1 MQASTN
7 TRGTGFLIIVM
18 LVGAALLLSGCGR
31 PFVDSRREAGRA
43 ANVGVSNADRPV
55 ICYAKGETS
64 PSEVLALAATVCA
77 DTGRVPRFDRED
89 HLKCRLMQ
97 PWRAFFTCVSP
108 GSAGANTAPP
118 GGARGDDFLGGWI
131 GPVLGDGDSG
141 GGGPWR
147 TPRLDTE
154 GWEGGIY
161 PDGTPPTPPR
171 L

>member
-7 TRGTGFLIIVM
+7 TRGAGFLIIVM
-18 LVGAALLLSGCGR
+18 LVGAALLVSACGR

-43 ANVGVSNADRPV
+43 VPVGVSNPDRPV
-55 ICYAKGETS
+55 VCYAKGETS
-64 PSEVLALAATVCA
+64 PGEVLALAATVCA
-77 DTGRVPRFDRED
+77 ETGRVPRFDRED
-89 HLKCRLMQ
+89 HLQCRLMQ
-97 PWRAFFTCVSP
+97 PWRAFFTCVAP

-118 GGARGDDFLGGWI
+118 GGARADGMGGWI
-131 GPVLGDGDSG
+131 GPLLG
-141 GGGPWR
+141 GGDDRGGDPWR
-147 TPRLDTE
+147 APRLGVE